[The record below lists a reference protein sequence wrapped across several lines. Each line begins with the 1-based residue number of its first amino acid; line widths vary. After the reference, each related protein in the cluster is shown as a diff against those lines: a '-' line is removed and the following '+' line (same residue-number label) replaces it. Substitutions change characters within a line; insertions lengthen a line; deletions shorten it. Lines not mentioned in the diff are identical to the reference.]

1 MSKKNNKDEII
12 LDQVEPVPPGE
23 LLRRARREKGIA
35 AEEVVLLLG
44 VSPRVFTALEEG
56 DYERLPSPLYVKGY
70 IKRYCSI
77 LGISNAEIL
86 SSLEVHMK
94 AQGVS
99 QEEPSIRLVG
109 QPQNKIKKYM
119 LIVPVL
125 LILLACLLFWVVRP
139 SSGIELGL
147 FDIKQSKPALL
158 PQQKGLSL
166 TPPLPVEPQSSE
178 PVIERD
184 INRGNKV
191 VSEVESQV
199 LHIKVLQ
206 QSWVE
211 VQDAHGDLLVADL
224 KPTGS
229 AFEVEGVAPFSL
241 VLGYAPGIELSYAG
255 QPVMVAPIAKDN
267 TATFK
272 VGNVD

>member
-1 MSKKNNKDEII
+1 MSKKNNKDEIVS
-12 LDQVEPVPPGE
+12 DQADPVPPGE

-44 VSPRVFTALEEG
+44 VSPRVFTALEKD
-56 DYERLPSPLYVKGY
+56 DYDRLPSPLYVKGY

-77 LGISNAEIL
+77 LGISNTEIL
-86 SSLEVHMK
+86 SSLEVHMR

-99 QEEPSIRLVG
+99 QGEPSIRLLG
-109 QPQNKIKKYM
+109 QPQSKIKKYK

-147 FDIKQSKPALL
+147 FDMRQSEPSLL

-166 TPPLPVEPQSSE
+166 TPPLAIEPQSDE

-184 INRGNKV
+184 VNRGNKV
-191 VSEVESQV
+191 VSDVETQV
-199 LHIKVLQ
+199 LQIKVLQ

-211 VQDAHGDLLVADL
+211 VQDANGDLLVADL

-229 AFEVEGVAPFSL
+229 TIELEGVAPFSL

-255 QPVMVAPIAKDN
+255 QPVTVFPIAKDN